1 MTFDPTAPPF
11 CLTIPTT
18 IEAVI
23 SSYDTCDKPFSCID
37 VQSALSVARRAFQ
50 SPTADEDKGAWAEL
64 LAFNLAGT
72 EHNEKP
78 WGTYFGPMGSGT
90 QADGIIVYFPD
101 ATQADASILA
111 HWKARAASCKA
122 PAMAARYSDLVWD
135 LSMLIASE
143 KRDVTYARLA
153 ISSYLVAAAQPGRD
167 NYDCFPDAERALI
180 LAIQIGDNVGRDAA
194 RKIML
199 DLHNAEIIGNGMW
212 WRAPQFLADQ
222 PKAAL
227 TEAERRGIIADLEAI
242 LKQASDVSSPS
253 TFNPHDAESAA
264 KMLEPHYRRQNENER
279 IPDLHLAV
287 AQAFE
292 QMGAMSDPMLAAMV
306 YQTSADAY
314 GQAGRNDEAERV
326 QRLVQASNIA
336 AAEQMKPHE
345 FTMEVTKDEL
355 EQVLGSLVKGS
366 KDETFK
372 RLAIKFMLRRQPLEE
387 FLADSATKFPLS
399 TIMPQSMM
407 QDDRVVAQVGAL
419 ADDPDGHLIMQASR
433 HLMLNNAWLTWA
445 FERARETYDWSPDDI
460 VSWANRTGLF
470 GDGILMSEGVEAW
483 FAKDHV
489 KAVHI
494 LVPQIET
501 AFRKMA
507 GVLGRPTTKPH
518 NQMTRARMVIPL
530 GELLWAPETA
540 EALGNLGADLVLHLC
555 TLYTDPR
562 GYNLRNDLAHGLL
575 ASTSINA
582 TTALLVIHSLLLL
595 GTWLEPKTTIA

>member
-1 MTFDPTAPPF
+1 MISCPAALTSY
-11 CLTIPTT
+11 LTIPTT
-18 IEAVI
+18 IEEVI
-23 SSYDTCDKPFSCID
+23 ANYDTREETFSCME
-37 VQSALSVARRAFQ
+37 VQSDLSVARQALQ

-64 LAFNLAGT
+64 LAFSLAGT
-72 EHNEKP
+72 EHYEKP

-90 QADGIIVYFPD
+90 RADGTIVYFPD
-101 ATQADASILA
+101 TTEADASILA

-122 PAMAARYSDLVWD
+122 PALTARYSDLVWD
-135 LSMLIASE
+135 LSMLVAGE

-153 ISSYLVAAAQPGRD
+153 ISSYLATAAQPGRD
-167 NYDCFPDAERALI
+167 NYDCFPDAERALT
-180 LAIQIGDNVGRDAA
+180 LAIQISDNVGRDAA

-199 DLHNAEIIGNGMW
+199 DLHAAELAGNGMW
-212 WRAPQFLADQ
+212 WRAPRFLADQ

-279 IPDLHLAV
+279 IPDLDLAV

-292 QMGAMSDPMLAAMV
+292 HMGAMSDPMLAAMV
-306 YQTSADAY
+306 YQTSADAF
-314 GQAGRNDEAERV
+314 GRAGRNDEAERV

-345 FTMEVTKDEL
+345 FTMEVSKDEI
-355 EQVLGSLVKGS
+355 EQVLVSLVKGS
-366 KDETFK
+366 KYETFK
-372 RLAIKFMLRRQPLEE
+372 RLATQFMLRRQPLEE
-387 FLADSATKFPLS
+387 FLAGAAKKFPLS

-407 QDDRVVAQVGAL
+407 QDDRVVAQIGAL

-445 FERARETYDWSPDDI
+445 FERASETYDWSPNDI

-470 GDGILMSEGVEAW
+470 GDGLLMSEGVEAW
-483 FAKDHV
+483 FAKDNV

-494 LVPQIET
+494 LVPQIEA
-501 AFRKMA
+501 AFRRMA

-518 NQMTRARMVIPL
+518 PQMTRARMVIPL

-540 EALGNLGADLVLHLC
+540 QALGDLGGDLVLHMR

-562 GYNLRNDLAHGLL
+562 GHNLRNDLAHGLI

-582 TTALLVIHSLLLL
+582 TTALLVIHTLLLL
-595 GTWLEPKTTIA
+595 GSWLEPKATVA

>member
-1 MTFDPTAPPF
+1 MTPSTTTPVSF
-11 CLTIPTT
+11 LTIPPT
-18 IEAVI
+18 IQAVI
-23 SSYDTCDKPFSCID
+23 ANYDTRDEPFSCMD
-37 VQSALSVARRAFQ
+37 VQSALSVARQALQ
-50 SPTADEDKGAWAEL
+50 SPTADEHKGAWAEL
-64 LAFNLAGT
+64 LAFSLTGT

-90 QADGIIVYFPD
+90 QADGTIVYFPD
-101 ATQADASILA
+101 TTQADASILI

-122 PAMAARYSDLVWD
+122 PALAARYSDLVWD
-135 LSMLIASE
+135 LSMLIANE

-153 ISSYLVAAAQPGRD
+153 ISSYLATAAQLGRD
-167 NYDCFPDAERALI
+167 NYDCFPDAERALT
-180 LAIQIGDNVGRDAA
+180 LAIQIGDNAERDAA

-199 DLHNAEIIGNGMW
+199 DLHSAELAGKGMW
-212 WRAPQFLADQ
+212 WRAPQFLAGQ

-227 TEAERRGIIADLEAI
+227 TEVEQSGIISDLEAI

-264 KMLEPHYRRQNENER
+264 KMLEPHYRRQNEKDR

-292 QMGAMSDPMLAAMV
+292 QMGAMSNPMLAAMV

-314 GQAGRNDEAERV
+314 GQAGRNHEAERV

-336 AAEQMKPHE
+336 AAEQMKPQE
-345 FTMEVTKDEL
+345 LTIEVPKDEL
-355 EQVLGSLVKGS
+355 EEVLGLLVKGS

-372 RLAIKFMLRRQPLEE
+372 RLAIQFMLRRQPLEE
-387 FLADSATKFPLS
+387 FLVDSAKKFPLS

-407 QDDRVVAQVGAL
+407 QGDRVVAQVGAL
-419 ADDPDGHLIMQASR
+419 SDDPDGHLIMQASR

-445 FERARETYDWSPDDI
+445 FERASETYDCLPDDI
-460 VSWANRTGLF
+460 VSWANRTALF
-470 GDGILMSEGVEAW
+470 GDGVLMSEGVEAW

-494 LVPQIET
+494 LVPQIEA
-501 AFRKMA
+501 AFRNMA
-507 GVLGRPTTKPH
+507 GMLGRPTTKPH

-540 EALGNLGADLVLHLC
+540 EALGESGSDLVLHMR

-562 GYNLRNDLAHGLL
+562 GHNLRNDLAHGLI
-575 ASTSINA
+575 ASASINA
-582 TTALLVIHSLLLL
+582 TTALLVIHTLLLL
-595 GTWLEPKTTIA
+595 GSWLEPKATVA